1 MATKGMNRDAAAR
14 AIDDFLRALG
24 RDPAVEPVLE
34 GTGRR
39 VADAWADEILEGY
52 RVDVGA
58 FLRAES
64 APIGPG
70 TAASLVVL
78 RDSETS
84 LMCPHHLMPA
94 HGLATVAYV
103 PGARLVGIG
112 ALARLVD
119 AYARRLL
126 LQEDVGASVVRE
138 LGEAIGAEGALCHL
152 RLRHACLS
160 CRGER
165 KRAWVETTH
174 AVGALGPGGSFAPFA
189 ASLLSSASAAP

>member
-1 MATKGMNRDAAAR
+1 MGKQAIDRAAAAR

-24 RDPAVEPVLE
+24 RDPAAEPALA

-39 VADAWADEILEGY
+39 VADAWADEILDGY
-52 RVDVGA
+52 RVDPGEL
-58 FLRAES
+58 LRAES
-64 APIGPG
+64 APLAPG
-70 TAASLVVL
+70 AGAPLVVL

-94 HGLATVAYV
+94 HGLATIAYA

-119 AYARRLL
+119 AFAHRLL
-126 LQEDVGASVVRE
+126 LQEEVGAAVVRA
-138 LGEAIGAEGALCHL
+138 LGEALGAEGALCHL

-165 KRAWVETTH
+165 KRAWVETTN
-174 AVGALGPGGSFAPFA
+174 AAGSLGPGGAYVPFA
-189 ASLLSSASAAP
+189 AALLAGVAAP